1 VRLEGI
7 NADAERYRERRDTGQ
22 FDLHFHGSVSFL
34 MKIALNCMLRRY
46 APVSY
51 DLNHIALAPSN
62 IQFVASDV
70 VEM

>member
-1 VRLEGI
+1 
-7 NADAERYRERRDTGQ
+7 
-22 FDLHFHGSVSFL
+22 
-34 MKIALNCMLRRY
+34 MKIALNYMLRRY

-51 DLNHIALAPSN
+51 DLNHIPLAPSN